1 MFIFILPSVM
11 KPENIF
17 SEIPSA
23 FSTLPKTN
31 ILVSCR
37 VKLCTQVYPLLLTTA
52 EDLDN
57 QLERAVVFCAKPKKN
72 GLLKCGRSFPVT
84 KKS

>member
-1 MFIFILPSVM
+1 M

-17 SEIPSA
+17 SEIPSVS
-23 FSTLPKTN
+23 STPPKTN
-31 ILVSCR
+31 ILASCHA
-37 VKLCTQVYPLLLTTA
+37 KPCTQEYPLLLITA

-57 QLERAVVFCAKPKKN
+57 LLVRAAVFCAKPKKN